1 MPKQHLPDRVKSW
14 LNKRG
19 ISDETIRIY
28 ELAWNGTH
36 IVIPVHD
43 AFGKILFNKY
53 RRDPDV
59 TEGAK
64 YLYDA
69 GSKSSLY
76 GLKTLTDARVVFIV
90 EGEMDALALI
100 SKGVQAV
107 SSTGGAGS
115 WSDDFTALLSRRDCI
130 IVYDYDDAGIKG
142 AFNVASLVPGSR
154 IAWLP
159 KEVGEHGDVTDFFVK
174 LGKSLDDFLILP
186 SGRYPMPEEWNR
198 GMTRKELTE
207 VARRH
212 VEEIEKLMLEAQKTR
227 GAYRSDRHLQIL
239 IQTYMDRLTQV
250 RGAIKSSGRKVAMD
264 ADRITRARAV
274 PMTNFIEFNRQKY
287 APCIWHKDANPSM
300 FYYEKMNKVHCFGC
314 NANGD
319 TIDVVRQ
326 QRGGCGIK
334 EAIEHIIGYEQKG

>member
-1 MPKQHLPDRVKSW
+1 MEKQLPPRIRQW
-14 LNKRG
+14 LNARG
-19 ISDETIRIY
+19 VTDETIATY
-28 ELAWNGTH
+28 EIGWNGTH
-36 IVIPVHD
+36 VVLPVHD
-43 AFGKILFNKY
+43 AEGRVLFNKY
-53 RRDPDV
+53 RRDPDL

-76 GLKTLTDARVVFIV
+76 GLKTLAPTGVVFIV
-90 EGEMDALALI
+90 EGEMDALHLI

-115 WSDDFTALLSRRDCI
+115 WSDTFTAALSGRDCL
-130 IVYDYDDAGIKG
+130 VCYDFDDAGIKG
-142 AFNVASLVPGSR
+142 AFNVAALVPQS
-154 IAWLP
+154 ATVWLP
-159 KEVGEHGDVTDFFVK
+159 KEVGEHGDITDFFVK
-174 LGKSLDDFLILP
+174 LGKTVDDFLNLP
-186 SGRYPMPEEWNR
+186 RLSYAFPPDLKADPLSL
-198 GMTRKELTE
+198 KERAVKTK
-207 VARRH
+207 
-212 VEEIEKLMLEAQKTR
+212 EEIERAMEYARNER
-227 GAYRSDRHLQIL
+227 GAYRSDRH
-239 IQTYMDRLTQV
+239 IQYVIQRLVLHLDTIKRTGDRKV
-250 RGAIKSSGRKVAMD
+250 ARVAMD

-287 APCIWHKDANPSM
+287 AKCIWHQDSKPSM

-326 QRGGCGIK
+326 LQGGCGIK